1 MSTELHSKT
10 YAVLLQNLKQEIATS
25 RIRAHLSVN
34 KEMIHLYWRIGNQI
48 LERQKE
54 EGWGSKVIENISKD
68 LRKEFPE
75 MTGLSAR
82 NLKYMR
88 KFADEYKDGE
98 IVQEALAQITWYH
111 NIALLDKLND
121 YNERLWYVNETAK
134 NGWSRNV
141 MVIQIQ
147 TDLYKRHGKSINN
160 FQSALPAPQSD
171 LAASIIKDPYNLEF
185 LDIQGKFHERELEEK
200 LIDHIR
206 KFLLE
211 LGQGFAFIG
220 NQYHVELEGEDYYID
235 LVFYHVKLKCYVVI
249 ELKTGKFKPEYAGKL
264 NFYLNLMDRR
274 VKDDSDNPTIGL
286 ILCEEK
292 RNITVEYAIE
302 GINKPMGVSQFK
314 LTEQL
319 PDKLKQY
326 LPTAEELIKLGSDI
340 SELESAKK

>member
-1 MSTELHSKT
+1 MNTELDKN
-10 YAVLLQNLKQEIATS
+10 YATLLQNLKTEISKA

-34 KEMIHLYWRIGNQI
+34 KEMINLYWSIGNQI

-68 LRKEFPE
+68 LRSEFPE

-88 KFADEYKDGE
+88 KFADEYSDQT
-98 IVQEALAQITWYH
+98 IVQQLVAQIPWGH
-111 NIALLDKLND
+111 ICVVMDKVSMD
-121 YNERLWYVNETAK
+121 DQRLWYIQKTIE

-141 MVIQIQ
+141 LSLQIQ
-147 TDLYKRHGKSINN
+147 SNLYARDGKSHNN
-160 FQSALPAPQSD
+160 FQSTLPSPQSD

-185 LDIQGKFHERELEEK
+185 LNIQGKFHERELEGK

-206 KFLLE
+206 NFLLE

-220 NQYHVELEGEDYYID
+220 NQYHIELEGEDYFLD
-235 LVFYHVKLKCYVVI
+235 LLFYHVKLKCYVVI

-286 ILCEEK
+286 ILCEDK
-292 RNITVEYAIE
+292 KGITVEYAIE

-314 LTEQL
+314 LTETLPEQL
-319 PDKLKQY
+319 KKY
-326 LPTAEELIKLGSDI
+326 LPTPEEITKLKN
-340 SELESAKK
+340 E

>member
-1 MSTELHSKT
+1 MESTELNSKT
-10 YAVLLQNLKQEIATS
+10 YAALLQNLKQEISTA

-34 KEMIHLYWRIGNQI
+34 KEMISLYWSIGNQI

-54 EGWGSKVIENISKD
+54 EGWGTKVIENISKD
-68 LRKEFPE
+68 LRSEFPE
-75 MTGLSAR
+75 MKGLSAR

-88 KFADEYKDGE
+88 RFAGEYQDES
-98 IVQEALAQITWYH
+98 IVQQAAAQIPWYH
-111 NIALLDKLND
+111 NCIIMDKLDNLE
-121 YNERLWYVNETAK
+121 ERLWYIQKTIE

-141 MVIQIQ
+141 LSLQIQ
-147 TDLYKRHGKSINN
+147 SNLYVRDGKSSNN
-160 FQSALPAPQSD
+160 FQSTLPSPQSD

-185 LDIQGKFHERELEEK
+185 LDIQGKFYERELEGK

-220 NQYHVELEGEDYYID
+220 NQYHVELEGEDYYMD

-249 ELKTGKFKPEYAGKL
+249 ELKAGKFKPEYAGKL
-264 NFYLNLMDRR
+264 NFYLNLMNRR
-274 VKDDSDNPTIGL
+274 VKDKSDNPTIGL

-292 RNITVEYAIE
+292 RGITVEYAIE

-319 PDKLKQY
+319 PEQLKQY
-326 LPTAEELIKLGSDI
+326 LPTAEELTKL
-340 SELESAKK
+340 KKEGKYE